1 MVRNRLSGPEDID
14 LPPQKKAFKKLRF
27 FGPWVMHKYALCLF
41 TSGGALFNQANLR
54 CIAHAGYFD
63 KLQDNKHLREKTTV
77 LREKTTAFSL
87 K

>member
-1 MVRNRLSGPEDID
+1 MIGSNFYLIK
-14 LPPQKKAFKKLRF
+14 QKSR
-27 FGPWVMHKYALCLF
+27 VMHKYTLCLF